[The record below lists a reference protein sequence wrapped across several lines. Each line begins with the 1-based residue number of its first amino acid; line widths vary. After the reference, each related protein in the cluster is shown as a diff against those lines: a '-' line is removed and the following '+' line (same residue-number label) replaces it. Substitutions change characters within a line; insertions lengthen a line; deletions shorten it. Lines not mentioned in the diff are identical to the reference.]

1 MRKEKIIFY
10 FNVRVVSNAQSDVTV
25 MRIKPVI
32 FSDLYYYIKSNAL
45 FDIELLNLVELFRS
59 KIFTNILKN
68 IISYIIDILS
78 SFGYFIFQI

>member
-45 FDIELLNLVELFRS
+45 FDIELLNLVEL
-59 KIFTNILKN
+59 
-68 IISYIIDILS
+68 
-78 SFGYFIFQI
+78 